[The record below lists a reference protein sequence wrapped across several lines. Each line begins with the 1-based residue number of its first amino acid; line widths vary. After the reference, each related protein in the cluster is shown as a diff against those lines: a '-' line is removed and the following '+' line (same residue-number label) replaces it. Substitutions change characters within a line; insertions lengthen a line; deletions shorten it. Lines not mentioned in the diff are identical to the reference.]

1 MAVTNF
7 NSLASFLFQLQLIPS
22 LLIDMKNTHCE
33 VTVAVVA
40 FIPKTR
46 VVKNWTLRHGKK
58 GRMRYELCGVVC
70 DDEDEGDGGGCGAG
84 F

>member
-1 MAVTNF
+1 MEVTNF

-33 VTVAVVA
+33 VAVVV

-46 VVKNWTLRHGKK
+46 VVKNWTLR
-58 GRMRYELCGVVC
+58 RGV
-70 DDEDEGDGGGCGAG
+70 
-84 F
+84 